1 MALRRLTKKLTAA
14 LVAVFLC
21 LNVSAET
28 SLKLG
33 GFSQHLGDG
42 DYNSFHRV
50 AIASHNNYF
59 AGYFRNSFYDDS
71 FVVGKTYQIKRDS
84 LFSFTVNVGAVYG
97 YRRSSGCYKKQDE
110 RDNDPKI
117 LCPMIAPEVTA
128 YKLPLK
134 PSLALFGLDA
144 VVLTF
149 NVNL

>member
-1 MALRRLTKKLTAA
+1 MISLKPKLAAA

-21 LNVSAET
+21 LNVGAET

-33 GFSQHLGDG
+33 GFSQHLSDG
-42 DYNSFHRV
+42 DYNNSHRV
-50 AIASHNNYF
+50 VIASHNNYF

-71 FVVGKTYQIKRDS
+71 FALGKTYELKRDS
-84 LFSFTVNVGAVYG
+84 IFKFTLNVGAVYG
-97 YRRSSGCYKKQDE
+97 YRRSSGCYKKQDD
-110 RDNDPKI
+110 RDDDPKI

-144 VVLTF
+144 VVLSVSF
-149 NVNL
+149 